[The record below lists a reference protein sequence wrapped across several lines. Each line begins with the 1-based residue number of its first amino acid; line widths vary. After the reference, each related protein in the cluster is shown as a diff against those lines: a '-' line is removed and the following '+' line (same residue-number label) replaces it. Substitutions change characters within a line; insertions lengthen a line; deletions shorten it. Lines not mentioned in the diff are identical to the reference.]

1 MTDDRFESAL
11 RDRFQAGPAAY
22 SDPARAHVALHNAK
36 RIVAKRR
43 QRRSTGLTIGAVVAL
58 LAALTVGTRGLRPS
72 TTETASSAAGSS
84 ISDWTIRGNLV
95 QDLSLINRAKQTV
108 TTQSIAALRPATVSR
123 AIYAGSLS
131 DSSYP
136 IDVIIL
142 IGQSRGQTVLAY
154 VTTLLQ
160 PNGTAGVPPLVLR
173 SLVPVDLN
181 KPVESVG
188 FLAPVAHNEYAVQ
201 SWMTNVLAITL
212 VAPNIHQAA
221 FHSSLIDSEMSDNS
235 SDAIVKYS
243 GLVIDQ
249 TFSGVGPWNSTVTTD
264 ASTKSTSILGG
275 GLRDPSLVTG
285 SLVISGTTNTAT
297 LSGVKGLKI
306 GDLVVT
312 NAGVVGFVHGL
323 AASTGIVSTDLS
335 KLTSVGI
342 KVHSYYSNYLGTM
355 GGTRD
360 NPTYNYNR
368 ATPAGVNRLVVDVSG
383 SSAQVSLGIVRGSAS
398 PWPVNPSVT
407 NLPHSVPV
415 PVWVLAR

>member
-1 MTDDRFESAL
+1 MNMTDDRFESAL

-249 TFSGVGPWNSTVTTD
+249 TFSGVGPWNS
-264 ASTKSTSILGG
+264 
-275 GLRDPSLVTG
+275 SLVTG